1 MWAMARSSLAC
12 CAPRME
18 AGIEGTRSWLRTTYL
33 LSKPATRSL
42 CASAALAL
50 RSHAPRSPR

>member
-1 MWAMARSSLAC
+1 MARSSLAC
-12 CAPRME
+12 CAPRTE
-18 AGIEGTRSWLRTTYL
+18 AGIAGTRSWLRTTYL
-33 LSKPATRSL
+33 LSRPATRSL